1 MQHEGTQESRHG
13 FPLIQEETQIP
24 LGAGVRQ
31 QRQED
36 VPGLLLLPVRR
47 VDYGQ

>member
-1 MQHEGTQESRHG
+1 MQHEGTQKHRHG

-24 LGAGVRQ
+24 LGAGVHQ

-36 VPGLLLLPVRR
+36 VPGLLLLLVRR
-47 VDYGQ
+47 VDQG